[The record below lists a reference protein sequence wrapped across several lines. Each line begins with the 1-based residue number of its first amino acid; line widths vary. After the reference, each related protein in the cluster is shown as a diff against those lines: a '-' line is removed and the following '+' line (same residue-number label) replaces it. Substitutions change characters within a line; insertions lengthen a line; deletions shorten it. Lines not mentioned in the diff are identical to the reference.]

1 VTTPA
6 DIRYGFRLLCRAP
19 AVTLIAILIT
29 AFGVGAATVV
39 YAAVRAV
46 LIEPF
51 PYSHTEALV
60 QIRADFGRGGNSR
73 QDWVSRDD
81 MDDVARENQSFTAL
95 REGRYRDVFCS
106 QGALGEAHA
115 PVEQVGQR
123 RNAGNVLDSNHEL
136 DRFLKSRNL

>member
-1 VTTPA
+1 MTTPA
-6 DIRYGFRLLCRAP
+6 DIRHGFRLLCRAP

-29 AFGVGAATVV
+29 AFGVGAATVA
-39 YAAVRAV
+39 YAAVVV
-46 LIEPF
+46 L
-51 PYSHTEALV
+51 
-60 QIRADFGRGGNSR
+60 
-73 QDWVSRDD
+73 
-81 MDDVARENQSFTAL
+81 DDVARENQSFTAL